1 MNLIKSFKNLFSS
14 PNNGNKSD
22 SNYIKVNKK
31 PKDINKKLLKNYSIN
46 YYKFLFKLNYR
57 RKKGNLENK
66 SGIIIK
72 VNKNNKNNKDNKK
85 ELLQEKN
92 IVDKN
97 FFYILKG
104 AVYVI
109 EDWWIKILKKNEIKR
124 RVIHRNFNNKNFQ
137 IFNNKKY
144 SKTEL
149 ISKNQSPIKKVAK
162 TKTNII
168 NTNIN
173 KNINNTSCKKNNILY
188 RNYDVKGQKMKSI
201 KSANLPKNES
211 LFQEQTLEET
221 LINSDSCFFDFTS
234 NNQNSNEVNYFMNN
248 NIYNNLNT
256 KDNNETKRENNII
269 YPIKEISNII
279 RKDLNKRLERKV
291 VKNNIRLNKGNKISL
306 INDSGQEKLT
316 IPWEEQNNNKSNI
329 NSLEQHYELFK
340 EIKSKIKLDSE
351 ILFLIQNNH
360 LLKENPLEDSS
371 IYINN
376 SDLKRGE
383 LIRNVNVH
391 IIQPGP
397 KNISLKKNSN
407 NTNIS
412 NTILND
418 DDVNYSYFLNTN
430 NNNENNQEKT
440 KIIKKE
446 KNNFGKFKN
455 SINKMQFENIYK
467 N

>member
-1 MNLIKSFKNLFSS
+1 
-14 PNNGNKSD
+14 
-22 SNYIKVNKK
+22 
-31 PKDINKKLLKNYSIN
+31 
-46 YYKFLFKLNYR
+46 
-57 RKKGNLENK
+57 
-66 SGIIIK
+66 
-72 VNKNNKNNKDNKK
+72 
-85 ELLQEKN
+85 
-92 IVDKN
+92 
-97 FFYILKG
+97 
-104 AVYVI
+104 
-109 EDWWIKILKKNEIKR
+109 
-124 RVIHRNFNNKNFQ
+124 
-137 IFNNKKY
+137 
-144 SKTEL
+144 
-149 ISKNQSPIKKVAK
+149 
-162 TKTNII
+162 
-168 NTNIN
+168 
-173 KNINNTSCKKNNILY
+173 
-188 RNYDVKGQKMKSI
+188 MKSI

-234 NNQNSNEVNYFMNN
+234 NNQNSNEINYFMNN

-316 IPWEEQNNNKSNI
+316 IPWEEQNNNRSNV

-418 DDVNYSYFLNTN
+418 DDVNYSYFLNIN

-446 KNNFGKFKN
+446 KNNYGKYKN
-455 SINKMQFENIYK
+455 SSNKMQFENIYK

>member
-14 PNNGNKSD
+14 PNNSNKSD

-291 VKNNIRLNKGNKISL
+291 VKNNIRLNKGN
-306 INDSGQEKLT
+306 DSGQEKLT
-316 IPWEEQNNNKSNI
+316 IPWEEQNNNRSNV

-446 KNNFGKFKN
+446 KNNFGKYKN
-455 SINKMQFENIYK
+455 SSNKMQFENIYK